1 MEDLTA
7 VVAVAIEAL
16 RAHLDSLPADHEP
29 PVEQRESLKELAN
42 LAADAA
48 GFRAG
53 EHPWDEL
60 VLTDDELFDNAP
72 SPLLLTD
79 PMGYVIK
86 ANKKLLLLGETTAED
101 VTGRHVG
108 EYIHSDDYNAL
119 ADIWVR
125 MQVET
130 DFNSAI
136 SEFRVLAPRGAK
148 WYRGA
153 IRAARND
160 DLTLSGLIVHLAD
173 VDNKFAAQQALDRSS
188 RKFGNLLDS
197 LPDPI
202 VRLNR
207 AYEIQFANPA
217 AKEFKRLDPRD
228 EWPKVLSEDQEMYV
242 KAADHTWNTGESRT
256 IECRILAGDQ
266 VLWCETTFVAEIG
279 PSNKVETLLVLWRDQ
294 TSRRRHEQLL
304 AHRALHDSLTGLP
317 NRARF
322 AELLELA
329 IARQA
334 AAAELK
340 QTRPL
345 AVMFLDL
352 DRFKIVNDSLG
363 HLAGDELLQGVSER
377 LSATVRPGDVI
388 GRLGGDEF
396 TILAEDISPEDALVM
411 AERIQ
416 ERLKQPFRL
425 NGREFL
431 VSASIGVV
439 RAESAQDSADLMRW
453 ADSAMYRA
461 KALGRCRVVTYEEV
475 LAPDVL
481 DQLDVDQLI
490 RGAVD
495 RAELELHYQPEVLI
509 DSGRI
514 VGAEALLRWH
524 HPLKGLLG
532 ADRFIPVAED
542 NGSIIRIGAWVL
554 RQACEHVVAWDR
566 AGLLDDDFVL
576 RVNLSPRQLDEDG
589 LPAVVAETLAATG
602 LAPRRL
608 CLEVTETGLMREVEH
623 ALAVLDELALLGI
636 SLAIDDF
643 GTGYSSLSSL
653 KRFPINVLKI
663 DRSFISGMTKESR
676 DAAIVRTVITL
687 ADTLGLVPTAE
698 GVETE
703 EQRSI
708 LTEMGCPRGQGFLFA
723 HPLPVRDFRELL
735 RSSDDLEP
743 RTVSR

>member
-1 MEDLTA
+1 
-7 VVAVAIEAL
+7 I
-16 RAHLDSLPADHEP
+16 
-29 PVEQRESLKELAN
+29 
-42 LAADAA
+42 
-48 GFRAG
+48 
-53 EHPWDEL
+53 
-60 VLTDDELFDNAP
+60 
-72 SPLLLTD
+72 TD
-79 PMGYVIK
+79 PMGFILK
-86 ANKKLLLLGETTAED
+86 ANKRLLTLTETNLED
-101 VTGRHVG
+101 LTGTHVG
-108 EYIHSDDYNAL
+108 EHIYSDDYNAL

-130 DFNSAI
+130 DFDSAI
-136 SEFRVLAPRGAK
+136 TEFRILAPRGAK

-153 IRAARND
+153 IKASRND
-160 DLTLSGLIVHLAD
+160 DLTLASLIVHFAD
-173 VDNKFAAQQALDRSS
+173 VDSKFAAQQALDRSS

-217 AKEFKRLDPRD
+217 AKEFRRLDPTGK
-228 EWPKVLSEDQEMYV
+228 WPQVLVEDQEMYLSE
-242 KAADHTWNTGESRT
+242 ADHCWTTGETRT
-256 IECRILAGDQ
+256 LEHRILAGDQ
-266 VLWCETTFVAEIG
+266 VLWCETTFVAEVG
-279 PSNKVETLLVLWRDQ
+279 PSNKVETMLVFWRDQ
-294 TSRRRHEQLL
+294 TSRRRHEELL

-334 AAAELK
+334 TAAELG
-340 QTRPL
+340 QVRPL

-363 HLAGDELLQGVSER
+363 HLAGDELLQGVSSR
-377 LSATVRPGDVI
+377 LSGTVRPGDVI

-396 TILAEDISPEDALVM
+396 TILAEDITPEDALVM

-416 ERLKQPFRL
+416 ERLKHPFRL

-439 RAESAQDSADLMRW
+439 RAESPQQSADLMRW

-461 KALGRCRVVTYEEV
+461 KSLGRCRVVTYEEV

-490 RGAVD
+490 RTAID
-495 RAELELHYQPEVLI
+495 RNELTLHYQPEVIL
-509 DSGRI
+509 DSGQI
-514 VGAEALLRWH
+514 AGAEALLRWH
-524 HPLKGLLG
+524 HPIKGLLG
-532 ADRFIPVAED
+532 ADQFIPVAEE
-542 NGSIIRIGAWVL
+542 NGSIVKIGAWVL
-554 RQACEHVVAWDR
+554 RRACEDAMSWDA
-566 AGLLDDDFVL
+566 AGLLDDQFIL

-589 LPAVVAETLAATG
+589 LPGVVGEILESTG
-602 LAPRRL
+602 LPPARL
-608 CLEVTETGLMREVEH
+608 CLEVTETALMREVEH
-623 ALAVLDELALLGI
+623 ALEVLNELAALGI

-653 KRFPINVLKI
+653 KRFPIDVLKI
-663 DRSFISGMTKESR
+663 DRSFISGMTEESR
-676 DAAIVRTVITL
+676 DSAIVRTVIAL
-687 ADTLGLVPTAE
+687 SDTLGLVPTAE

-703 EQRSI
+703 EQRQI
-708 LTEMGCPRGQGFLFA
+708 LKEMGCPRGQGYLFSV
-723 HPLPVRDFRELL
+723 PLPADDFREIL
-735 RSSDDLEP
+735 RGSSELTAQP
-743 RTVSR
+743 VGQ